1 VNENPKTKTFRK
13 AEYKIFAETAQALNL
28 TPAKLAVEL
37 GYADNSYTKWQTDNE
52 MPYVASLA
60 CKALLSAIPCHNG
73 SLYVLRTHTKE
84 QSATIETLCKA
95 MGLQFLT
102 LDSL

>member
-1 VNENPKTKTFRK
+1 MSETQKTKTFRK
-13 AEYKIFAETAQALNL
+13 TEFRVFMEAMAYLNL
-28 TPAKLAVEL
+28 TPKELCLQL
-37 GYADNSYTKWQTDNE
+37 GYAENAHTAWKAENE
-52 MPYVASLA
+52 MPYVAGLA
-60 CKALLSAIPCHNG
+60 CKALLAEIPCRNG

-84 QSATIETLCKA
+84 QSATVETLCKA